1 MVKHFLEKLNYIV
14 ESFIQ
19 GKEEKWSM
27 EVARQQIREVGQIRN
42 FCEMNR
48 VDGEDRREKQVRRDV
63 VMDKVKA
70 ERRN

>member
-1 MVKHFLEKLNYIV
+1 MVKRFLEKLNYIV

-27 EVARQQIREVGQIRN
+27 EVARQQIREVGHIRN